1 MKCAG
6 CGADNREGQKF
17 CTNCGSRLAI
27 VCPQCGTAAEPGQRF
42 CGQCGGRL
50 AGAPP
55 AREAVPVAP
64 AVTPPAPAYELQG
77 ERKQLTVLFADIKGS
92 MDMQADLDPEEWAG
106 IMDRFVRLLAD
117 GVRRYDGMV
126 DKFTGDGIMALFGAP
141 IALEDHARRACLAA
155 LYLVE
160 AIPRYADELLHTRGL
175 ILHVR
180 LGLNSGEAVVGRVG
194 EDLRLDAVGP
204 TVGLAQRMEAIAE
217 PGRAYLTEYT
227 ARLVEGAF
235 RLTDLGPTPI
245 KGVREPLRVY
255 ALEGFNTRFRTARSQ
270 NVSGLVGRHQ
280 ELAVLEDALARAGE
294 GERQII
300 GIAGEAGVGKSRLCE
315 EFCASVAQ
323 RGIGVRRTAGV
334 SHGLTVPLLP
344 VLSLIRDYFE
354 IDDTM
359 TPAEVRA
366 KVGARILSLAPGR
379 ADDLPLFFD
388 FIEVPDPEAPA
399 PALAP
404 EVRMRRVFEMLGE
417 ITASRSA
424 EGLFVFLLEDLQ
436 WFDPQSIEFYERMV
450 DTLPGSR
457 TLVLTSYRPGFSTAW
472 MQQPFFREINLAPL
486 GQDAVGQLV
495 GEMLGVDPTLA
506 PLIGFVAE
514 RTGGN
519 PYFVE
524 EVVRALLENGTLS
537 GGPGRYQ
544 LLCSLDEVK
553 IPPSVH
559 AVVAARIDRL
569 SAEHKRLLQ
578 TASVI
583 GRTFSRDVLA
593 RVADLEDAALEE
605 ALRALCRAELLEEV
619 PGATTPT
626 YRFWQAVTQEVA
638 YGTLLAGRRKAL
650 HAAVAEAL
658 AADEPDRLDETAAML
673 AWHWQRADRRL
684 EAARWGV
691 RAANFGLRSDLGDA
705 LRRFQAAVD
714 LLDGI
719 EETPETLALG
729 VRARIR
735 LLQFGA
741 RIGIGPE
748 EAHRLFAEAHERAE
762 RSGDLGLRG
771 MSTISYGATL
781 AFAGDVVGGLE
792 RCIEAARLGEQAED
806 PDVRATLLLPV
817 CFALSYVGPLP
828 DALRAADR
836 VIEVCDGNE
845 ARGSTVLGHGVLA
858 RALQFRGSILARMG
872 RLPEAVA
879 DVERSIEM
887 ARRRHESETLVWA
900 LTVSAQLSWIAG
912 EEADPAPA
920 AEAARI
926 AEDSG
931 NITALVLALRS
942 VALTHLAAGRPADA
956 IASCERALDEG
967 RRSHSGLFEEAQ
979 LLGALA
985 RARLAAGVM
994 AGANAA
1000 ADEAVAA
1007 ARAQRARVTEA
1018 QVLLARA
1025 HVRRATGRA
1034 PAEVRADLDAASAVI
1049 EEAGALMYEPFVVE
1063 ERARLDGDAALLLE
1077 ARRLYA
1083 EVGATGHAARLQA
1096 EAGG

>member
-1 MKCAG
+1 
-6 CGADNREGQKF
+6 
-17 CTNCGSRLAI
+17 
-27 VCPQCGTAAEPGQRF
+27 
-42 CGQCGGRL
+42 
-50 AGAPP
+50 
-55 AREAVPVAP
+55 
-64 AVTPPAPAYELQG
+64 
-77 ERKQLTVLFADIKGS
+77 
-92 MDMQADLDPEEWAG
+92 
-106 IMDRFVRLLAD
+106 
-117 GVRRYDGMV
+117 
-126 DKFTGDGIMALFGAP
+126 
-141 IALEDHARRACLAA
+141 
-155 LYLVE
+155 
-160 AIPRYADELLHTRGL
+160 
-175 ILHVR
+175 
-180 LGLNSGEAVVGRVG
+180 
-194 EDLRLDAVGP
+194 
-204 TVGLAQRMEAIAE
+204 
-217 PGRAYLTEYT
+217 
-227 ARLVEGAF
+227 
-235 RLTDLGPTPI
+235 
-245 KGVREPLRVY
+245 
-255 ALEGFNTRFRTARSQ
+255 
-270 NVSGLVGRHQ
+270 
-280 ELAVLEDALARAGE
+280 
-294 GERQII
+294 
-300 GIAGEAGVGKSRLCE
+300 
-315 EFCASVAQ
+315 
-323 RGIGVRRTAGV
+323 
-334 SHGLTVPLLP
+334 
-344 VLSLIRDYFE
+344 
-354 IDDTM
+354 
-359 TPAEVRA
+359 
-366 KVGARILSLAPGR
+366 
-379 ADDLPLFFD
+379 
-388 FIEVPDPEAPA
+388 
-399 PALAP
+399 
-404 EVRMRRVFEMLGE
+404 
-417 ITASRSA
+417 
-424 EGLFVFLLEDLQ
+424 
-436 WFDPQSIEFYERMV
+436 
-450 DTLPGSR
+450 
-457 TLVLTSYRPGFSTAW
+457 
-472 MQQPFFREINLAPL
+472 
-486 GQDAVGQLV
+486 
-495 GEMLGVDPTLA
+495 
-506 PLIGFVAE
+506 
-514 RTGGN
+514 
-519 PYFVE
+519 
-524 EVVRALLENGTLS
+524 
-537 GGPGRYQ
+537 
-544 LLCSLDEVK
+544 
-553 IPPSVH
+553 
-559 AVVAARIDRL
+559 
-569 SAEHKRLLQ
+569 
-578 TASVI
+578 
-583 GRTFSRDVLA
+583 
-593 RVADLEDAALEE
+593 
-605 ALRALCRAELLEEV
+605 
-619 PGATTPT
+619 
-626 YRFWQAVTQEVA
+626 
-638 YGTLLAGRRKAL
+638 
-650 HAAVAEAL
+650 
-658 AADEPDRLDETAAML
+658 
-673 AWHWQRADRRL
+673 
-684 EAARWGV
+684 V

-817 CFALSYVGPLP
+817 CFALSYVGPLS

-942 VALTHLAAGRPADA
+942 VARTHLAAGRPADA
-956 IASCERALDEG
+956 IAACERALDEG

-1034 PAEVRADLDAASAVI
+1034 PAEVRADLDAALAVI
-1049 EEAGALMYEPFVVE
+1049 EEAGARMYEPFVVE